1 MSLNGELKH
10 LFGVDVYAEAKAS
23 MKVLPDS
30 ELIKKLAIHA
40 RDMRSL
46 SGQPDQQRD
55 FVQGLPSNE
64 KTALC
69 RALIR

>member
-10 LFGVDVYAEAKAS
+10 LFGADIYAQAEAS

-30 ELIKKLAIHA
+30 ELIKKLSAHA
-40 RDMRSL
+40 KEMGEL
-46 SGQPDQQRD
+46 SGKPEQQRD

-69 RALIR
+69 RALIK

>member
-10 LFGVDVYAEAKAS
+10 LFGADVYAQAKAS

-30 ELIKKLAIHA
+30 ALIKKLAIHVG
-40 RDMRSL
+40 DMSKL

-55 FVQGLPSNE
+55 FVNGLQSNE

-69 RALIR
+69 RALIK